1 MGCKNIGIGKSEFV
15 PKLNSDHTQQIF
27 DERVLFLRSIK
38 KRGGRGRSK
47 NRSLGNYRKA
57 FPGVNQL

>member
-27 DERVLFLRSIK
+27 DERVLFLRSIE
-38 KRGGRGRSK
+38 KRGGRSK
-47 NRSLGNYRKA
+47 NRSLGNYCKA

>member
-27 DERVLFLRSIK
+27 DERVLFLRSII
-38 KRGGRGRSK
+38 RGEGEGGGPK
-47 NRSLGNYRKA
+47 IVL
-57 FPGVNQL
+57 

>member
-27 DERVLFLRSIK
+27 DERVLFLRSIE
-38 KRGGRGRSK
+38 KRGGRGRGEVQKSF
-47 NRSLGNYRKA
+47 SRKL
-57 FPGVNQL
+57 P